1 MNAFQAGVSGFILRT
16 GPNNVIFLRL
26 IFKLQG
32 YFLILLRNSPFDIA
46 FGQNVKM
53 NPPSSLDFEICIDLL
68 FFVASESQ
76 QFRVLQ
82 ENR

>member
-26 IFKLQG
+26 ILKLQG

-53 NPPSSLDFEICIDLL
+53 NLPSSLDFEICINLL
-68 FFVASESQ
+68 FFVARESQ